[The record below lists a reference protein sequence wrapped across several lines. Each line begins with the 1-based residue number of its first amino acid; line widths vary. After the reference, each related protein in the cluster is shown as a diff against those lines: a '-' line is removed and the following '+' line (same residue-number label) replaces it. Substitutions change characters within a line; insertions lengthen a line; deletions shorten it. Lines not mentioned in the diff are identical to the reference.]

1 VAQRRTK
8 NRRQADKMF
17 KWIFKWLFILG
28 VFAFLA
34 LVAYAYVGPYLGA
47 DFSAP
52 TTEVRQK
59 VILDGQ

>member
-1 VAQRRTK
+1 
-8 NRRQADKMF
+8 MF

-28 VFAFLA
+28 VFAFLG